1 MDSFKDVSPLHDPF
15 TALKAGAS
23 KRRGQETSFAM
34 RSLLFSTYRFS
45 MSSEHAGI
53 SAQDACDFLQDG
65 PTFLYA
71 NPSVLSVEADPVE
84 AGLFQVT
91 EKLDNPVMRATA
103 FTSRIQVSEQGSK
116 TVWTSEAALGVRV
129 RSVYKV
135 SSVGGSKEHQ
145 KEKETVKDEN
155 TGSGKGVVIIDEE
168 TDVRAPLGFMWY
180 VRWQIDIAHKKFH
193 KQLVEALRTKHP
205 ASASVPAPGPAPAS
219 ASHPAPTAS

>member
-53 SAQDACDFLQDG
+53 STQDACGFLQDG

-71 NPSVLSVEADPVE
+71 NPSVLSVEAETLRRLHFTHPGLG
-84 AGLFQVT
+84 AGQQNGV
-91 EKLDNPVMRATA
+91 DIR
-103 FTSRIQVSEQGSK
+103 GG
-116 TVWTSEAALGVRV
+116 LGVRV

-135 SSVGGSKEHQ
+135 SSVGGSREHQ
-145 KEKETVKDEN
+145 KEKETVRDEN
-155 TGSGKGVVIIDEE
+155 TGSGKGVVMIDEE
-168 TDVRAPLGFMWY
+168 TDVKRRWVSCGMS
-180 VRWQIDIAHKKFH
+180 RWQIGESLPLDGPGREPVIGIKK
-193 KQLVEALRTKHP
+193 ALP
-205 ASASVPAPGPAPAS
+205 C
-219 ASHPAPTAS
+219 